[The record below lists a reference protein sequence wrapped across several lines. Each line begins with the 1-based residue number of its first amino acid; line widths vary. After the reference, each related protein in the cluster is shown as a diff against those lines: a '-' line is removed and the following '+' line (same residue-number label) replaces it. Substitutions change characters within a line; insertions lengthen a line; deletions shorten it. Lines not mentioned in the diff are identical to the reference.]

1 MPEDIT
7 YRFERGSVFEEM
19 DRKRVAQAMWALE
32 RNAEAAFPNQG
43 LESFRD
49 GRRF

>member
-1 MPEDIT
+1 MAEDIT
-7 YRFERGSVFEEM
+7 DYFERGSVSEEM

-43 LESFRD
+43 LKSFRD
-49 GRRF
+49 GRGF